1 MLQKEKSP
9 DILSSKHLNVDF
21 FHKKESIH
29 PLAPKNLFDGFF
41 KSFFIMMVSEV
52 VFLAVIFSILLLFS
66 SYATNPVY
74 LKNNTTIKNTQNYSI
89 TNSSKNPTSEEI
101 KLIHQ
106 YLKK

>member
-21 FHKKESIH
+21 FHKKENLH

-41 KSFFIMMVSEV
+41 KSFFIIMISEV
-52 VFLAVIFSILLLFS
+52 VFLAIIFSILLFFS
-66 SYATNPVY
+66 SYATTPVY
-74 LKNNTTIKNTQNYSI
+74 LKNNNTIKNTQNYSI
-89 TNSSKNPTSEEI
+89 ISQNPTSEEI

>member
-21 FHKKESIH
+21 FHKKENLH

-41 KSFFIMMVSEV
+41 KSFFIMMISEV
-52 VFLAVIFSILLLFS
+52 VFLAVIFFILLFFS
-66 SYATNPVY
+66 SYATHPTY
-74 LKNNTTIKNTQNYSI
+74 LKNNNTLKNTQNYSI
-89 TNSSKNPTSEEI
+89 TSKNPTSEEI

>member
-1 MLQKEKSP
+1 MLQKEKSL

-21 FHKKESIH
+21 FHKKETLH

-41 KSFFIMMVSEV
+41 KSFFIIMISEV
-52 VFLAVIFSILLLFS
+52 VFLAVIFSILLFFS

-74 LKNNTTIKNTQNYSI
+74 LKNNNTIKNTQNYSI
-89 TNSSKNPTSEEI
+89 TSQNPTSEEI